1 MSCRR
6 LGLSFFLMGTSNELR
21 KFFKG
26 ALMNIRLFI
35 KKLMDQIKA
44 DPIPDL
50 AATLAFYFI
59 LAIFPLMIFV
69 LAGVSLFDIDNEEV
83 SAIITEFFPGEIGET
98 FSSIVLNTIGEPQIG
113 LLSIGFLGTLWSA
126 SNAINAFIRSVNRAY
141 NIEETRHFLK
151 LRGTAIILTIAMV
164 ILIIITLALPV
175 FGNVI
180 LEGLENFLSIPS
192 EVVSVL
198 SNLRWVVAFII
209 MIASLMV
216 LYWISPNEKIRLRHA
231 LPGAIIATVGWQLIS
246 FFFSLYVSNFGNFES
261 TYGPLAGV
269 IILMFWFF
277 ITGIILIV
285 GAEVNAT
292 IHQIKKKIT
301 A

>member
-1 MSCRR
+1 MSIR
-6 LGLSFFLMGTSNELR
+6 T
-21 KFFKG
+21 
-26 ALMNIRLFI
+26 IRLFS
-35 KKLMDQIKA
+35 KKLIDQIKA

-69 LAGVSLFDIDNEEV
+69 LAGVSLFDIDTEEV
-83 SAIITEFFPGEIGET
+83 SMMISQFFPVEIGDAFT
-98 FSSIVLNTIGEPQIG
+98 NIVLNTIGTPQIG

-126 SNAINAFIRSVNRAY
+126 SNAINSFIRSVNRAY

-151 LRGTAIILTIAMV
+151 LRGTAVLLTIAMV
-164 ILIIITLALPV
+164 ILIIVTLALPV

-180 LEGLENFLSIPS
+180 LDGLENFLRIPS
-192 EVVSVL
+192 EVVSVV
-198 SNLRWVVAFII
+198 SNLRWVVAFVV

-216 LYWISPNEKIRLRHA
+216 LYWISPNEKIQFRHA
-231 LPGAIIATVGWQLIS
+231 LPGAIVATIGWQLIS
-246 FFFSLYVSNFGNFES
+246 FLFSIYVSNFGNFES
-261 TYGPLAGV
+261 TYGPLAGI

-277 ITGIILIV
+277 ITGIILII

-292 IHQIKKKIT
+292 IHQMKKKMT
-301 A
+301 T